1 MFALGSPPTRARP
14 PCSWCDGRGWAHEA
28 FDAVGAAA
36 WRLRQMWLRR
46 IALPLIRTGP
56 SSPERP
62 ARQSSPVAMRCPAR
76 WVPRLVPCRMDS
88 LPATGYRGETLAI
101 AGHWARAAQ
110 TSQRTGE
117 VGLAAA
123 VPRAQAQ
130 P

>member
-1 MFALGSPPTRARP
+1 AHPLLPSSPTRR
-14 PCSWCDGRGWAHEA
+14 SSD
-28 FDAVGAAA
+28 
-36 WRLRQMWLRR
+36 L
-46 IALPLIRTGP
+46 ALPLIRTGP

-110 TSQRTGE
+110 TSQRRSEEHTSE
-117 VGLAAA
+117 LQSPYDLV
-123 VPRAQAQ
+123 
-130 P
+130 